1 MAEIF
6 ATAATAAAVLEQSIA
21 LFSRVR
27 QAVARQKGL
36 PELISKYSAE
46 VSQTKTI
53 VELAASEAAL
63 KTPNVGATIVKL
75 AAVGEALH
83 SHLSKVAS
91 TKGRVHG
98 FVRQLVS
105 GRQDQEKLEEIM
117 GELGN
122 AKQDLSLGIQ
132 LANVG
137 LTRAV
142 GETLQVNAAAVDTVN
157 KLLTERLGPTY
168 TLRMARL
175 IEGRPRNADGS
186 VTLTEDDIA
195 SLSTES
201 NVAGGTTPETSRI
214 VRENQASGSALQVNT
229 PIGEDL
235 WKDMGNITIERNQAQ
250 GSASQWNYP
259 ISADTFLAALQ
270 TRQGQSDPKP

>member
-1 MAEIF
+1 M
-6 ATAATAAAVLEQSIA
+6 EQSIA
-21 LFSRVR
+21 LFSRIR

-36 PELISKYSAE
+36 PELINKYSAE
-46 VSQTKTI
+46 ASHTKTI

-75 AAVGEALH
+75 VTIGEALH
-83 SHLSKVAS
+83 SHLTKVAN

-98 FVRQLVS
+98 FVRQLIS
-105 GRQDQEKLEEIM
+105 GRQDQEKLEGIM

-157 KLLTERLGPTY
+157 KLLIEKLGPTHA
-168 TLRMARL
+168 LRMAQL
-175 IEGRPRNADGS
+175 IDGRPRNGR
-186 VTLTEDDIA
+186 VL
-195 SLSTES
+195 
-201 NVAGGTTPETSRI
+201 VPKMETRS
-214 VRENQASGSALQVNT
+214 
-229 PIGEDL
+229 
-235 WKDMGNITIERNQAQ
+235 
-250 GSASQWNYP
+250 
-259 ISADTFLAALQ
+259 
-270 TRQGQSDPKP
+270 